1 MINSFRRFFQS
12 KIGLG
17 ITLAFLAVIGFAF
30 ASMDVSSSG
39 TFGGLSGTSNVAVVG
54 DERVGTGDLSQ
65 AATNALDQVRQN
77 NPTIAMPSFIAE
89 GGLEQVLESVIDR
102 TAIAE
107 FARKYGLR
115 AGTNLVNSEIRRI
128 PAFRGPDGSFSEDAY
143 RGALGQQGLSDAMV
157 RDDLSRGLLAQ
168 QVMVPT
174 TFGTQL
180 PDKLASRYAALFK
193 ERRTG
198 SLGLIPSAL
207 FAPEKDPTAAEL
219 QAFYRG
225 NRSDY
230 IRPERRVLRYASF
243 DTDALGDRAEPTE
256 QELRARYNENR
267 AQYAASEERS
277 FSQVIVPT
285 QQAANAIRNRV
296 TGGESL
302 AAAAREA
309 GLEPAA
315 IGPVARADFASQTS
329 PAVAQAAFE
338 TQEGRIATPAR
349 SGLGWHVVQ
358 VTDVTAI
365 GGRSFEQARSE
376 IQTALREEKRR
387 RVVNE
392 LAASIEERLSDGESL
407 ADIAGELD
415 IEIATS
421 RPLTAAGLVY
431 GTPDQQAPDILRP
444 VLPTAFQMEEGEPQL
459 AEVEAGETF
468 LLFETSTITE
478 SATAPLS
485 EIEDE
490 VTAAWKLARGA
501 VAARAA
507 ADRILDRI
515 EGGQSV
521 VEAFAAEETRLP
533 RPDAL
538 ALTREELLQNRQ
550 RVIPPLALFFSMA
563 EGSTKQLEAE
573 NDNGWFIVD
582 LDDIE
587 AGLIAS
593 DDPLFAQA
601 KAQFSQTL
609 SDEYSRQFV
618 AAMRADVGVETNDE
632 AIAAV
637 RRALVG
643 EN

>member
-12 KIGLG
+12 KIGLA
-17 ITLAFLAVIGFAF
+17 ITLGFLALIGFAF

-54 DERVGTGDLSQ
+54 EEKIGTGDLSQ
-65 AATNALDQVRQN
+65 AASNALDQVREN
-77 NPTIAMPSFIAE
+77 NPTVAMPTFIAE
-89 GGLEQVLESVIDR
+89 GGLERVLESVIDR

-115 AGTNLVNSEIRRI
+115 AGDNLVNSEIRRI
-128 PAFRGPDGSFSEDAY
+128 PAFRGADGNFSEDAY
-143 RGALGQQGLSDAMV
+143 RGALGQQGLTDVAV
-157 RDDLSRGLLAQ
+157 RDDLGKGLLAQ
-168 QVMVPT
+168 QIMVPA

-219 QAFYRG
+219 KAFYDG

-243 DTDALGDRAEPTE
+243 DTEALGDRAEPTE
-256 QELRARYNENR
+256 AELRARYEENK
-267 AQYAASEERS
+267 AQYSASEERT

-296 TGGESL
+296 SGGESL

-309 GLEPAA
+309 GLEPAT
-315 IGPVARADFASQTS
+315 IGPVARRDFASQTS
-329 PAVAQAAFE
+329 PSVAQAAFE
-338 TQEGRIATPAR
+338 TQQGRVAEPAR

-358 VTDVTAI
+358 VTNVNAI
-365 GGRSFEQARSE
+365 GGRTFQQARAE
-376 IQTALREEKRR
+376 ILTSLREEKRR

-392 LAASIEERLSDGESL
+392 VAASIEERLSDGDSL
-407 ADIAGELD
+407 ADVAGELD
-415 IEIATS
+415 IDITTTE
-421 RPLTAAGLVY
+421 PVTAAGLVY
-431 GTPDQQAPDILRP
+431 GTRDQQVAEILRP
-444 VLPTAFQMEEGEPQL
+444 VLSTAFQMEEGEPQL
-459 AEVEAGETF
+459 AEVVAGETF
-468 LLFETSTITE
+468 LLFESSNITE
-478 SATAPLS
+478 SATAPLA
-485 EIEDE
+485 EIKDE

-501 VAARAA
+501 IAARAA
-507 ADRILDRI
+507 ADRILDRMEKGDSI
-515 EGGQSV
+515 AA
-521 VEAFAAEETRLP
+521 AFAAEETSLP
-533 RPDAL
+533 RPDPL
-538 ALTREELLQNRQ
+538 TLTREELLQNRQ
-550 RVIPPLALFFSMA
+550 RVLPPLALFFSMA
-563 EGSTKQLEAE
+563 EGSTKRLEAE
-573 NDNGWFIVD
+573 DDNGWFIVD
-582 LDDIE
+582 LDYIE

-593 DDPLFAQA
+593 GDPLFAQA

-609 SDEYSRQFV
+609 GDEYSQQFV
-618 AAMRADVGVETNDE
+618 AAMRADVGVEKNDE
-632 AIAAV
+632 AVDAV
-637 RRALVG
+637 RRLLVG